1 MDIREMLEKCK
12 PFAPVVSA
20 AVVAAGLRDESVC
33 GGYTGAGGRS
43 TGGKDQHGR
52 RNKRG

>member
-20 AVVAAGLRDESVC
+20 AVVAGMC
-33 GGYTGAGGRS
+33 GRIFIWI
-43 TGGKDQHGR
+43 
-52 RNKRG
+52 